1 MKPLYLSTAVRQ
13 GLGPC
18 LRPGGPALTQRILQL
33 LHPCPESLI
42 LDAGCG
48 TGGAMALM
56 QQRGMQQVFGIDI
69 EAELAQSAHQQN
81 LPIAL
86 ADLTNLPLGD
96 SCLDLILAECVW
108 NLTNREETAAEC
120 ARVVKPGGHIALSDI
135 YSRSGKEASWPL
147 PCCFSQAQGLEA
159 VTKIWSAAGFVIT
172 TLEDHTPLLTHTA
185 AEFVFAHGSLKDF
198 WLAVTGDGQLA
209 SAACSATAT
218 CRPGFF
224 LLVAK
229 RKEKR

>member
-1 MKPLYLSTAVRQ
+1 MKPLYLSTAVRR

-33 LHPCPESLI
+33 LQPCPESLI

-48 TGGAMALM
+48 TGATMALM
-56 QQRGMQQVFGIDI
+56 HQRGMQQVFGIDI
-69 EAELAQSAHQQN
+69 EAELAQAAHQQN
-81 LPIAL
+81 LPVAL

-96 SCLDLILAECVW
+96 GCLDLILAECVW

-120 ARVVKPGGHIALSDI
+120 ARVIKPGGHIALSDI

-159 VTKIWSAAGFVIT
+159 VMEIWSAAGFVIT

-185 AEFVFAHGSLKDF
+185 AEFVFSHGSLKDF

-209 SAACSATAT
+209 SAACSATAA
-218 CRPGFF
+218 CRPGLF